1 MIFVNIST
9 ISILFI
15 QKKQATKLAKKL
27 KN

>member
-1 MIFVNIST
+1 MIFVNVST

-15 QKKQATKLAKKL
+15 QKKQAIKLAKKL